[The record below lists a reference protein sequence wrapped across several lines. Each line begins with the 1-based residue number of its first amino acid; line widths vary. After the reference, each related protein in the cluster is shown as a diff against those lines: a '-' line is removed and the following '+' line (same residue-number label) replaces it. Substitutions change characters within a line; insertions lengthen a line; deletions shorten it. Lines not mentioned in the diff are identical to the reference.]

1 MARYTK
7 RPKAEAD
14 LLEIW
19 LFIAQESPRAADRLL
34 DRIETQCR
42 LLADNPR
49 LGRERPSSHR
59 TRGRGSR
66 GAISSSTESRMT
78 GSKWCVSCTARV
90 TSSSSSS
97 ERIHPF
103 GVSRVIA

>member
-19 LFIAQESPRAADRLL
+19 LYIAQDSPRAADRLL
-34 DRIETQCR
+34 DRIEAQCR

-49 LGRERPSSHR
+49 LGRPRPEIAPDAR
-59 TRGRGSR
+59 AWIVGRYLVLYQEQDGGIEVVR
-66 GAISSSTESRMT
+66 VVHGAREIRQIE
-78 GSKWCVSCTARV
+78 
-90 TSSSSSS
+90 
-97 ERIHPF
+97 F
-103 GVSRVIA
+103 

>member
-19 LFIAQESPRAADRLL
+19 LYIAQDSPRAADRLL

-49 LGRERPSSHR
+49 LGRARPDVAPDARAWIVGRYLVLYRERDDGIEIVRVVH
-59 TRGRGSR
+59 
-66 GAISSSTESRMT
+66 GAR
-78 GSKWCVSCTARV
+78 RV
-90 TSSSSSS
+90 
-97 ERIHPF
+97 EQIEF
-103 GVSRVIA
+103 

>member
-19 LFIAQESPRAADRLL
+19 LYVAQDSPRAADRLL

-49 LGRERPSSHR
+49 LGRARPDVAPDARAWIVGRYLVLYRERDDGIEVVRVVH
-59 TRGRGSR
+59 
-66 GAISSSTESRMT
+66 GAR
-78 GSKWCVSCTARV
+78 RV
-90 TSSSSSS
+90 
-97 ERIHPF
+97 EQIEF
-103 GVSRVIA
+103 

>member
-1 MARYTK
+1 MAHCTK

-19 LFIAQESPRAADRLL
+19 LYVAQDSPRAADRLL

-49 LGRERPSSHR
+49 LGRARPEIAPDAR
-59 TRGRGSR
+59 AWKVGRYLVLYREQGDGIEVVR
-66 GAISSSTESRMT
+66 VVHGARRI
-78 GSKWCVSCTARV
+78 
-90 TSSSSSS
+90 
-97 ERIHPF
+97 ERIEF
-103 GVSRVIA
+103 